1 LVCFRHLAKPKE
13 CVLQYE
19 RRIPGELDREVENE
33 IEKAMGFLNDHRYDP
48 SEIYDEEFHEE
59 IKAIPDP
66 TIEPKEILHEFL
78 QVLHTLGN

>member
-1 LVCFRHLAKPKE
+1 
-13 CVLQYE
+13 
-19 RRIPGELDREVENE
+19 
-33 IEKAMGFLNDHRYDP
+33 MGFLNDHRYDP

-78 QVLHTLGN
+78 QVLHTLGNWQPLPSAVWNSQPALLCT